1 MMPTTIRLLL
11 LTVRH
16 RRRVVGGICNVDCSF
31 RMEDT
36 GMAVLVN
43 GEHVWLLTEE
53 RTIPTEER
61 S

>member
-1 MMPTTIRLLL
+1 MMRTMILLL
-11 LTVRH
+11 ITVRVGMA
-16 RRRVVGGICNVDCSF
+16 VVGGTSSVDCSF

-36 GMAVLVN
+36 GMVVVVN

-53 RTIPTEER
+53 RTIPMKER